1 MADDAI
7 LSTMLSICLFHPEIP
22 QNTGNIART
31 CAVTGT
37 RLHLVRPLG
46 FDISEK
52 SVRHAGLDYWSEVD
66 ITVHDSIEAFMEEHG
81 SDELWFFSKKGQKA
95 YTDQAFRK
103 DGCTYFIFGP
113 ESTGLDESLLSAYP
127 DRVLRIPMVHGVRCL
142 NLSNSAAIAAEE
154 YYRQLG
160 FPGFETE
167 WEGAGLREDL

>member
-81 SDELWFFSKKGQKA
+81 SDELWFFSSHGKTLYSSVK
-95 YTDQAFRK
+95 YSD
-103 DGCTYFIFGP
+103 DTYLVFGK
-113 ESTGLDESLLSAYP
+113 ESTGLGNEILSKYQRKSLYIPQKESTRS
-127 DRVLRIPMVHGVRCL
+127 L
-142 NLSNSAAIAAEE
+142 NLSNSVAIAAYSVLE
-154 YYRQLG
+154 RWN
-160 FPGFETE
+160 FPGLGGKNNE
-167 WEGAGLREDL
+167 